1 MAFRNVNSA
10 HLFASERSPEQ
21 LSKAQMSTF
30 SLLALSAPDCYD
42 LQQKPPKHAHSSPRQ
57 PQLRRL
63 TDLCSHRQ
71 ALGHP
76 YAKAAKWSAGQ
87 GRGKY
92 PHHRQQDGALP
103 ARLPAQDFLCQTD
116 VEEVNGAAPAQ
127 VAARLVDPVRNKG
140 GAGRGSSRLPGYT
153 SKVLAVL
160 RRLRETALYGS
171 EPFTREGLEERSLLL
186 DGVTAAY

>member
-87 GRGKY
+87 VQSTLQFTCCFESLVTEQVSAKQSWFCLCCRAVGSTPTIDSRMV
-92 PHHRQQDGALP
+92 RCLP
-103 ARLPAQDFLCQTD
+103 DCQ
-116 VEEVNGAAPAQ
+116 P
-127 VAARLVDPVRNKG
+127 R
-140 GAGRGSSRLPGYT
+140 T
-153 SKVLAVL
+153 SCAKQML
-160 RRLRETALYGS
+160 RR
-171 EPFTREGLEERSLLL
+171 
-186 DGVTAAY
+186 

>member
-1 MAFRNVNSA
+1 MV
-10 HLFASERSPEQ
+10 LPV
-21 LSKAQMSTF
+21 L
-30 SLLALSAPDCYD
+30 
-42 LQQKPPKHAHSSPRQ
+42 
-57 PQLRRL
+57 
-63 TDLCSHRQ
+63 
-71 ALGHP
+71 
-76 YAKAAKWSAGQ
+76 Q

-127 VAARLVDPVRNKG
+127 VREPHPPRPLMQKPQVAARLVDPVRNKG
-140 GAGRGSSRLPGYT
+140 GYT